1 MKEERQEEYIYAGIP
16 TYMGG
21 DFIRK
26 DEIEDYD
33 VVFLGV
39 PCDYGASYRL
49 GAKYAPRQLREYSFW
64 DRIYGEELY
73 DLDHN
78 EYLKTNDLKI
88 ADLGDVYINPT
99 NPEENQNSITE
110 QVYSIAKKSFPL
122 VCGGDHSI
130 TYGSFRG
137 FYKAIKERYLDYEVG
152 LIHFDAHMDVED
164 KYLGI
169 ADKNVTKIY
178 LIEDDKLVW
187 EKTLD
192 VTVEKIE
199 VNKNGY
205 MAVVTKD
212 SVYKSVV
219 SVYSNKG
226 ELLFKSYVS
235 NGYVIDTEI
244 SPDNN
249 YLVIGEVDYSKTF
262 TESTV
267 KVIDVKKAIKAE
279 EGSLINTFVKDKLL
293 VNLKIKENNNILA
306 QYSDSIVNIGYTDKT
321 NKEIYTLQNV
331 YIADIENSRYS
342 FVIKKEEQ
350 NDIIKLKNTYVC
362 IIINESGNEI
372 ARYNIGETTPKSVLA
387 KLDSIAINLGT
398 ELVVINQNGWI
409 RKKYNSAKEIS
420 RYDLSSY
427 IIIIWYND
435 KIDIVG
441 L

>member
-1 MKEERQEEYIYAGIP
+1 MITTYIVNDNIREFIDTKILKKEISDDSVKNIYTNSSVIQTMTLAKNIVTLSSGELKVYDFEGNAKNTIKMKIGNPIY
-16 TYMGG
+16 
-21 DFIRK
+21 
-26 DEIEDYD
+26 
-33 VVFLGV
+33 
-39 PCDYGASYRL
+39 
-49 GAKYAPRQLREYSFW
+49 
-64 DRIYGEELY
+64 
-73 DLDHN
+73 
-78 EYLKTNDLKI
+78 
-88 ADLGDVYINPT
+88 
-99 NPEENQNSITE
+99 
-110 QVYSIAKKSFPL
+110 
-122 VCGGDHSI
+122 
-130 TYGSFRG
+130 
-137 FYKAIKERYLDYEVG
+137 
-152 LIHFDAHMDVED
+152 DVED

-219 SVYSNKG
+219 LVYSNKG
-226 ELLFKSYVS
+226 ELLLKSYVS

-244 SPDNN
+244 SPDNK
-249 YLVIGEVDYSKTF
+249 YLVIGEVDYSKTYI
-262 TESTV
+262 ESTV
-267 KVIDVKKAIKAE
+267 KVIDIQKAIKSE
-279 EGSLINTFVKDKLL
+279 EGSVVNTFVKDKLL
-293 VNLKIKENNNILA
+293 VNLKIKENSSIIG
-306 QYSDSIVNIGYTDKT
+306 QYSDSVVNIGYNKNE
-321 NKEIYTLQNV
+321 NKEIYKLSNV
-331 YIADIENSRYS
+331 YMADIENTRYS

-350 NDIIKLKNTYVC
+350 DDIIKLKNTYVC
-362 IIINESGNEI
+362 IIFNESGNEV
-372 ARYNIGETTPKSVLA
+372 AKYNIGDTTPKNVIA

-409 RKKYNSAKEIS
+409 KKKYNSSKEIS
-420 RYDLSSY
+420 RYDFSSY

>member
-1 MKEERQEEYIYAGIP
+1 MITTYIVNDNIREFIDTKILKKEISDDSVKNIYTNSSVIQTMTLAKNIVTLSSGELKVYDFEGNAKNTIKMKIGNPIY
-16 TYMGG
+16 
-21 DFIRK
+21 
-26 DEIEDYD
+26 
-33 VVFLGV
+33 
-39 PCDYGASYRL
+39 
-49 GAKYAPRQLREYSFW
+49 
-64 DRIYGEELY
+64 
-73 DLDHN
+73 
-78 EYLKTNDLKI
+78 
-88 ADLGDVYINPT
+88 
-99 NPEENQNSITE
+99 
-110 QVYSIAKKSFPL
+110 
-122 VCGGDHSI
+122 
-130 TYGSFRG
+130 
-137 FYKAIKERYLDYEVG
+137 
-152 LIHFDAHMDVED
+152 DVED

-219 SVYSNKG
+219 LVYSNKG
-226 ELLFKSYVS
+226 ELLLKSYVS
-235 NGYVIDTEI
+235 NGYVIDIEI
-244 SPDNN
+244 SPDNK
-249 YLVIGEVDYSKTF
+249 YLVI
-262 TESTV
+262 
-267 KVIDVKKAIKAE
+267 
-279 EGSLINTFVKDKLL
+279 
-293 VNLKIKENNNILA
+293 NLKIKENLSIIW
-306 QYSDSIVNIGYTDKT
+306 QYSDSVVNIGYNKEE
-321 NKEIYTLQNV
+321 NKEIYKLSNV
-331 YIADIENSRYS
+331 YMADIENTRYS

-350 NDIIKLKNTYVC
+350 DDIIKLKNTYVC
-362 IIINESGNEI
+362 IIFNESGNEV
-372 ARYNIGETTPKSVLA
+372 AKYNIGDTTPKNVIA

-409 RKKYNSAKEIS
+409 KKKYNSTKEIS

>member
-1 MKEERQEEYIYAGIP
+1 MRRISAKVKIISIILLVVSIIAMITTYIVNDNIREFIDTKILKKEISDDSVKNIYTNSSVIQTMTLAKNIVTLSSGELKVYDFEGNAKNTIKMKIGNPIY
-16 TYMGG
+16 
-21 DFIRK
+21 
-26 DEIEDYD
+26 
-33 VVFLGV
+33 
-39 PCDYGASYRL
+39 
-49 GAKYAPRQLREYSFW
+49 
-64 DRIYGEELY
+64 
-73 DLDHN
+73 
-78 EYLKTNDLKI
+78 
-88 ADLGDVYINPT
+88 
-99 NPEENQNSITE
+99 
-110 QVYSIAKKSFPL
+110 
-122 VCGGDHSI
+122 
-130 TYGSFRG
+130 
-137 FYKAIKERYLDYEVG
+137 
-152 LIHFDAHMDVED
+152 DVED

-219 SVYSNKG
+219 LVYSNKG
-226 ELLFKSYVS
+226 ELLLKSYVS
-235 NGYVIDTEI
+235 NGYVIDIEI
-244 SPDNN
+244 SPDNK
-249 YLVIGEVDYSKTF
+249 YLVIGEVDYSKTYI
-262 TESTV
+262 ESTV
-267 KVIDVKKAIKAE
+267 KVIDIQKAIKSE
-279 EGSLINTFVKDKLL
+279 EGSVVNTFVKDKLL
-293 VNLKIKENNNILA
+293 VNLKIKENSSIIG
-306 QYSDSIVNIGYTDKT
+306 QYSDSVVNIGYNKDE
-321 NKEIYTLQNV
+321 NKEIYKLSNV
-331 YIADIENSRYS
+331 YMVENTRYS

-350 NDIIKLKNTYVC
+350 DDIIKLKNTYVC
-362 IIINESGNEI
+362 IIFNESGNEV
-372 ARYNIGETTPKSVLA
+372 AKYNIGDTTPKNVIA

-409 RKKYNSAKEIS
+409 KKKYNSTKEIS

>member
-1 MKEERQEEYIYAGIP
+1 MITTYIVNDNIREFIDTKILKKEISDDSVKNIYTNSSVIQTMTLAKNIVTLSSGELKVYDFEGNAKNIIKMKIGNPIY
-16 TYMGG
+16 
-21 DFIRK
+21 
-26 DEIEDYD
+26 
-33 VVFLGV
+33 
-39 PCDYGASYRL
+39 
-49 GAKYAPRQLREYSFW
+49 
-64 DRIYGEELY
+64 
-73 DLDHN
+73 
-78 EYLKTNDLKI
+78 
-88 ADLGDVYINPT
+88 
-99 NPEENQNSITE
+99 
-110 QVYSIAKKSFPL
+110 
-122 VCGGDHSI
+122 
-130 TYGSFRG
+130 
-137 FYKAIKERYLDYEVG
+137 
-152 LIHFDAHMDVED
+152 DVED

-219 SVYSNKG
+219 LVYSNKG
-226 ELLFKSYVS
+226 ELLLKSYVS

-244 SPDNN
+244 SPDNK
-249 YLVIGEVDYSKTF
+249 YLVIGEVDYSKTYI
-262 TESTV
+262 ESIV
-267 KVIDVKKAIKAE
+267 KVIDIQKAIKSE
-279 EGSLINTFVKDKLL
+279 EGSVVNTFVKDKLL
-293 VNLKIKENNNILA
+293 VNLKIKENLSIIG
-306 QYSDSIVNIGYTDKT
+306 QYSDSVVNIGYNKNE
-321 NKEIYTLQNV
+321 NKEIYKLSNV
-331 YIADIENSRYS
+331 YMADIENTRYS

-350 NDIIKLKNTYVC
+350 DDIIKLKNTYVC
-362 IIINESGNEI
+362 IIFNESGNEV
-372 ARYNIGETTPKSVLA
+372 AKYNIGDTTPKNVIA

-409 RKKYNSAKEIS
+409 KKKYNLTKEIS

>member
-1 MKEERQEEYIYAGIP
+1 MALGKNIVTLSSGELKVYDFEGNNKNTIKMKIGNPIY
-16 TYMGG
+16 
-21 DFIRK
+21 D
-26 DEIEDYD
+26 IED
-33 VVFLGV
+33 
-39 PCDYGASYRL
+39 
-49 GAKYAPRQLREYSFW
+49 
-64 DRIYGEELY
+64 
-73 DLDHN
+73 
-78 EYLKTNDLKI
+78 
-88 ADLGDVYINPT
+88 
-99 NPEENQNSITE
+99 
-110 QVYSIAKKSFPL
+110 
-122 VCGGDHSI
+122 
-130 TYGSFRG
+130 
-137 FYKAIKERYLDYEVG
+137 RY
-152 LIHFDAHMDVED
+152 M
-164 KYLGI
+164 GI

-178 LIEDDKLVW
+178 LIDDDKLAW

-192 VTVEKIE
+192 VTVEKIK

-205 MAVVTKD
+205 MVVVTKD

-342 FVIKKEEQ
+342 FVIRKEEQ
-350 NDIIKLKNTYVC
+350 NDIIK
-362 IIINESGNEI
+362 
-372 ARYNIGETTPKSVLA
+372 
-387 KLDSIAINLGT
+387 
-398 ELVVINQNGWI
+398 
-409 RKKYNSAKEIS
+409 
-420 RYDLSSY
+420 
-427 IIIIWYND
+427 
-435 KIDIVG
+435 
-441 L
+441 